1 MAESLALLAFG
12 YGLLSAAS
20 LPLGA
25 MLAAYWQPGN
35 RTIAGLMAFGAGALL
50 AALTIDLVA
59 HALERDHFYPLAA
72 GCLLGGGLFIGLNQI
87 LNNKGAFLRKV
98 GTTVDYLR
106 KRKRREV
113 ADLFERLSRSP
124 VFREVPPSQVQA
136 LVPHVYKRHYDN
148 DEQNVEQGTRG
159 EELFVI
165 DKGQVRVYNAE
176 RLDQTVAELGPGDVV
191 GEIALLTGQPRAA
204 SIVACGNVQVWVV
217 PAAAFAELA
226 RAMPDFRERLRALA
240 QERIEELRG
249 QELIDDERADEWFE
263 NVHDL
268 LDDTDLT
275 PTQADVKEAA
285 AEHHGAPMAIWLGI
299 LLDGIP
305 ESFVIGSSV
314 IGSTVSLSLIGGLF
328 LANFPEAFSSSIGMR
343 EQGWSQRRVFLMW
356 ASLTLVTGVGAWLGS
371 IFFVGA
377 DPVTFSFVEGVAAG
391 AMLTMIA
398 ETMLPEAFHRGGAIT
413 GISTLLGFLAACFL
427 STLH

>member
-1 MAESLALLAFG
+1 
-12 YGLLSAAS
+12 
-20 LPLGA
+20 
-25 MLAAYWQPGN
+25 
-35 RTIAGLMAFGAGALL
+35 MAFGAGALL

-148 DEQNVEQGTRG
+148 DEQIVEQGTRG

-398 ETMLPEAFHRGGAIT
+398 ETMLPEAFHRGGAI
-413 GISTLLGFLAACFL
+413 L
-427 STLH
+427 SLIHI